1 MTNENNR
8 LSSLIYSRR
17 AESESV
23 TLNITYPQK
32 VTYTFQKQDLET
44 AETAKFIHNLK
55 NGFLSN
61 ITKAQIKF
69 ENSDRI
75 QRISNLCAVAFGAT
89 TVANYLLGTSNA
101 SVLAFG
107 VATTAL
113 TTTLSLVEAYNKH
126 SCQEIQH
133 ENHENIVKLDNFIA
147 QNR

>member
-8 LSSLIYSRR
+8 LSSLIYSRKT
-17 AESESV
+17 ESESV

-44 AETAKFIHNLK
+44 AETAKLVNALK
-55 NGFLSN
+55 NKFLNN

-75 QRISNLCAVAFGAT
+75 LRISNLCAMAFGAT

-101 SVLAFG
+101 GALALG

-113 TTTLSLVEAYNKH
+113 TTALSLVETYNKH

-133 ENHENIVKLDNFIA
+133 ENQENIVKLDNFIA
-147 QNR
+147 QNK